1 MATKKSIWG
10 LLGVFSIAAWLLGP
24 VAQVMAE
31 TWNAK
36 YLYRASK
43 MEGLTI
49 PDAEGHWVGM
59 VEREGAIIYEN
70 GELAWSKRVVI
81 LDGTK
86 GVGTQS
92 TYTTTTFQDGSTIT
106 IFFKGA
112 IVGPLTKLTGE
123 IIHGTGRFQGIKG
136 TETTTSKLLPP
147 EKGEI
152 GQKTVGESTI
162 TFTLPPK

>member
-1 MATKKSIWG
+1 MATRKSMWI
-10 LLGVFSIAAWLLGP
+10 LLSTLIIAAWVLGS
-24 VAQVMAE
+24 VAEVIAE

-36 YLYRASK
+36 FLYRVTK
-43 MEGLTI
+43 MEGLPI

-106 IFFKGA
+106 TLFKGA

-147 EKGEI
+147 EKGET
-152 GQKTVGESTI
+152 GQKIVGESTI